1 MLNKTVLMGR
11 LTKDPELRHT
21 QNNTP
26 VAGFSIAVERSYS
39 KDKDKVTDFF
49 DIVCWQGRAEF
60 VARNFRKGQLI
71 CVEGRLQRREW
82 TDKDGITRYA
92 YEVIADSVH
101 FAGFNKNNGQSNNP
115 ADFDPFADA
124 AA

>member
-1 MLNKTVLMGR
+1 MGR

-21 QNNTP
+21 PNNTP

-39 KDKDKVTDFF
+39 KDKAKITDFF
-49 DIVCWQGRAEF
+49 DIVCWQSRAEF
-60 VARNFRKGQLI
+60 VSRNFKKGQLI
-71 CVEGRLQRREW
+71 CVEGKLQRREW
-82 TDKDGITRYA
+82 KDKEGSTRYT

-101 FAGFNKNNGQSNNP
+101 FAGFNKNTGQPGNP
-115 ADFDPFADA
+115 ADFDPFEVA